1 MKLHLRLRQNCDQD
15 ALYKYGTHLVS
26 SCIPITSLHFSS
38 ALMLPVY
45 VSGGYTQ
52 LEFKCAGSALT
63 PSSWHCFRR
72 GAAFRAESYSP
83 APLLAQE
90 VFASWRVPCKGAVA
104 CPPSG
109 FGHCHAISASSLQ
122 GLSEAQGKLTPM

>member
-1 MKLHLRLRQNCDQD
+1 MQGQHLPP
-15 ALYKYGTHLVS
+15 AHGTVLGV
-26 SCIPITSLHFSS
+26 
-38 ALMLPVY
+38 
-45 VSGGYTQ
+45 
-52 LEFKCAGSALT
+52 
-63 PSSWHCFRR
+63 PSERC
-72 GAAFRAESYSP
+72 AAFRPESYSS

-122 GLSEAQGKLTPM
+122 GLSEA